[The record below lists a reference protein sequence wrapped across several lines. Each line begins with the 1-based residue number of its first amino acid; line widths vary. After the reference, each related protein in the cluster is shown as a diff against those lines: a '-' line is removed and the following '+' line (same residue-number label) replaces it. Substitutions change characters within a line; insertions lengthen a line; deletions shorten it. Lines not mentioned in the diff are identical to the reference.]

1 MSNLISSESLE
12 LLRSNKTFYMS
23 TKQPLMGFNSSIKI
37 LKGLKKYDYTTGI
50 LYLQPSNAVSVKT
63 FCPFA
68 DPAGCKDDCL
78 GKTSGRL
85 AMSQSQRAMTR
96 RSIQYVF
103 DPDGF
108 KERLRHEIIKN
119 ERDNYCIRLNGT
131 SDLDWS
137 DLIASLPNVQFY
149 DYTKVFKRL
158 ERNTLANYHLTFS
171 ASFKSENTIQQTKE
185 AVKRKYNVA
194 IPLNTKECKGEFK
207 RPTELVINSKKES
220 VQNFDI
226 TDLRFLDKPSSIGT
240 LTRKGSNIKQRL
252 GEMHQPSFFGNPS
265 TLALLA

>member
-1 MSNLISSESLE
+1 
-12 LLRSNKTFYMS
+12 
-23 TKQPLMGFNSSIKI
+23 
-37 LKGLKKYDYTTGI
+37 
-50 LYLQPSNAVSVKT
+50 
-63 FCPFA
+63 
-68 DPAGCKDDCL
+68 
-78 GKTSGRL
+78 
-85 AMSQSQRAMTR
+85 MSQSQRAMTR

-158 ERNTLANYHLTFS
+158 ERNTLPNYHLTFS

-207 RPTELVINSKKES
+207 RPTALVINSKKES